1 MSLILIIGGN
11 SDIGYAT
18 AKIFAQNQYNIHL
31 VSRDISQL
39 QVKKNEIENLYKVDC
54 KITSLDILNE
64 ENVNNFFKENPE
76 SPNII
81 LIAVGYMEVNEKNYE
96 KIASVNYVSP
106 MIFIEKSL
114 INYELQKKLNTII
127 GISSVAGD
135 RGKKKNSIYTSSK
148 SAFSSYLDGLRQRL
162 YPNKIHVITVKPGWV
177 KTKMTKN
184 IKLPKIMISNVNYVG
199 NKIFN
204 AHKSKKSTLYVPSF
218 WSIVMFFYKI
228 VPEKIFKIIAK

>member
-1 MSLILIIGGN
+1 M
-11 SDIGYAT
+11 
-18 AKIFAQNQYNIHL
+18 
-31 VSRDISQL
+31 
-39 QVKKNEIENLYKVDC
+39 
-54 KITSLDILNE
+54 
-64 ENVNNFFKENPE
+64 
-76 SPNII
+76 
-81 LIAVGYMEVNEKNYE
+81 
-96 KIASVNYVSP
+96 
-106 MIFIEKSL
+106 
-114 INYELQKKLNTII
+114 
-127 GISSVAGD
+127 AGD